1 MTDYVIKWIVGAIL
15 GGVVAFMA
23 WSTKCNLNTFKKYFK
38 KLEDSIAK
46 LSKRTDEQIEDIS
59 KDIKELKQGQEDSK
73 ETNVAILRDKLGTK
87 IEYHLEEEY
96 CSLHGREVINALYK
110 EFQANGGNGDMD
122 EKVDM
127 VKQLPISKGEWYG
140 RK

>member
-1 MTDYVIKWIVGAIL
+1 MEEYVIKWILGAIL
-15 GGVVAFMA
+15 GGVVTFMA
-23 WSTKCNLNTFKKYFK
+23 WSTKYNLINFKKYFK
-38 KLEDSIAK
+38 KLEDSISNLA
-46 LSKRTDEQIEDIS
+46 KRTDEQISDIS

-73 ETNVAILRDKLGTK
+73 KTNVAILRDKLETK
-87 IEYHLEEEY
+87 IEYHLTERY

-127 VKQLPISKGEWYG
+127 VKQLPIRKGE
-140 RK
+140 

>member
-1 MTDYVIKWIVGAIL
+1 MTDYIIKWILGAIL
-15 GGVVAFMA
+15 GGVVTFMA

-38 KLEDSIAK
+38 KLEDSISHLA
-46 LSKRTDEQIEDIS
+46 KRTDEQIEDMA
-59 KDIKELKQGQEDSK
+59 KDIKELKRGQEDSK
-73 ETNVAILRDKLGTK
+73 KTNVAILHDKLETK
-87 IEYHLEEEY
+87 IEYHLEEKY

-127 VKQLPISKGEWYG
+127 VKQLPIRKGE
-140 RK
+140 